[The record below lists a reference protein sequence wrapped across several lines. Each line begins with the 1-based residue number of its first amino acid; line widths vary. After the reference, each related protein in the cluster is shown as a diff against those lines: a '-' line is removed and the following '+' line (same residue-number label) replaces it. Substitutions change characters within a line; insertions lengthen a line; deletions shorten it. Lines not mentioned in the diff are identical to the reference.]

1 MSIVVTPKTGGP
13 VTATAPVAAPAPSRA
28 LVPLRS
34 PLPDTHMGTRVTWVL
49 GGWLLSLG
57 VTVARSVRVGSVF
70 SASLRLTAER
80 YSGERTDHV
89 AFV

>member
-1 MSIVVTPKTGGP
+1 MNIVVTPKTGGP
-13 VTATAPVAAPAPSRA
+13 VTVTAPVAAPAPSRA
-28 LVPLRS
+28 LCARLS
-34 PLPDTHMGTRVTWVL
+34 HMGTRVTWVL

-70 SASLRLTAER
+70 SASSRLTAER

>member
-1 MSIVVTPKTGGP
+1 
-13 VTATAPVAAPAPSRA
+13 
-28 LVPLRS
+28 
-34 PLPDTHMGTRVTWVL
+34 MGTRVTWVL

-70 SASLRLTAER
+70 SASSRLTAER